1 MNVRIYKTAF
11 LILGAMIINSCSK
24 QDIDPLQDNRPT
36 VPVSIT
42 NATEFR
48 PDPTVTT
55 SLAAGGNISVVL
67 SIPASSGRTI
77 KEITRIAAAT
87 SYTKIQSGGSTGYYE
102 NAPIAVNGTT
112 YTYNTTVSDYFVKFP
127 ATSATGSNPPAA
139 ANKELA
145 LRFYF
150 LVTLDDNSQVVTMPV
165 RILVLT

>member
-1 MNVRIYKTAF
+1 MKISIYITVF
-11 LILGAMIINSCSK
+11 IMGAMIINSCSK
-24 QDIDPLQDNRPT
+24 QDIDPLLDLRPT

-55 SLAAGGNISVVL
+55 SLGGGGKIAITL
-67 SIPASSGRTI
+67 SIPASSVRTI
-77 KEITRIAAAT
+77 KDITRIAAST
-87 SYTKIQSGGSTGYYE
+87 SYTKIQSGGLTGYYE

-112 YTYNTTVSDYFVKFP
+112 YTYNTTVADYFVKFP
-127 ATSATGSNPPAA
+127 VSTSNPAAA

-150 LVTLDDNSQVVTMPV
+150 LVTLDDNTQLVTTPV
-165 RILVLT
+165 RILVLA

>member
-1 MNVRIYKTAF
+1 MNIRIYKTAF
-11 LILGAMIINSCSK
+11 IIMGAMVINSCSK
-24 QDIDPLQDNRPT
+24 QDIDPLMDSRPA

-55 SLAAGGNISVVL
+55 SLAGGGKISVEL

-77 KEITRIAAAT
+77 KEITRIAAST

-112 YTYNTTVSDYFVKFP
+112 YTYNTTIADYFVKFP
-127 ATSATGSNPPAA
+127 ATTASGNNPPAA
-139 ANKELA
+139 ANKELGFR
-145 LRFYF
+145 LYF
-150 LVTLDDNSQVVTMPV
+150 LVTLDDNSQLVTMPI

>member
-1 MNVRIYKTAF
+1 MNISIYKTAF
-11 LILGAMIINSCSK
+11 ILMGAIFINSCSK
-24 QDIDPLQDNRPT
+24 QETDPLLDQRPA

-55 SLAAGGNISVVL
+55 SLAGGGNIQVVL

-77 KEITRIAAAT
+77 KEITRIAAST
-87 SYTKIQSGGSTGYYE
+87 SFTKIQSGGTTGYYE

-112 YTYNTTVSDYFVKFP
+112 YTYNTTVADYFVKFP
-127 ATSATGSNPPAA
+127 VTTANPAA
-139 ANKELA
+139 KANTELA

-150 LVTLDDNSQVVTMPV
+150 LVTLDDNSQLVTMPV
-165 RILVLT
+165 RILVLA

>member
-1 MNVRIYKTAF
+1 MNLKIYKTAF
-11 LILGAMIINSCSK
+11 IIMGAMIINSCSK
-24 QDIDPLQDNRPT
+24 QDIDPLMDLRPA

-55 SLAAGGNISVVL
+55 SLSAGGKIVVTL
-67 SIPASSGRTI
+67 SIPASGGRTI
-77 KEITRIAAAT
+77 KEITRIAAST

-102 NAPIAVNGTT
+102 NAPIAVSGTT
-112 YTYNTTVSDYFVKFP
+112 YTYNTTVADYFTKFP
-127 ATSATGSNPPAA
+127 VSTANPAA
-139 ANKELA
+139 KANSELS

-165 RILVLT
+165 RILVLA

>member
-1 MNVRIYKTAF
+1 MNCKIYRAAF
-11 LILGAMIINSCSK
+11 LIIGAMIMNSCSK
-24 QDIDPLQDNRPT
+24 QDIDPLMDNRPA

-55 SLAAGGNISVVL
+55 SLADGGKISVVL
-67 SIPASSGRTI
+67 TIPSTGGRTI

-112 YTYNTTVSDYFVKFP
+112 FTYNTTIADYFVKFP
-127 ATSATGSNPPAA
+127 PTSATGSNPPAT

-145 LRFYF
+145 LRLYF
-150 LVTLDDNSQVVTMPV
+150 LVTLDDNTQVVTMPV
-165 RILVLT
+165 RILVLA